1 MRELHLRGGAQ
12 QRDEIIAVVVVV
24 ISLPVS
30 LTKSGRTCFFLRP
43 MGYIPQAEGEK
54 EGKQVSYGIR
64 SSILSSNS
72 GTVSVLRVNPEIR
85 TQVTLMSNNHA

>member
-12 QRDEIIAVVVVV
+12 QRDEIIAVVAV

-30 LTKSGRTCFFLRP
+30 LTKSGRTCFVFLRP

-54 EGKQVSYGIR
+54 EGKKTSVVS
-64 SSILSSNS
+64 
-72 GTVSVLRVNPEIR
+72 
-85 TQVTLMSNNHA
+85 